1 MKPIILASS
10 SLRRKELLENIGLK
24 FTIDPVELDEALD
37 RSLEPLKLAKNISM
51 EKARIAATRHPDC
64 IIIAADTFGVLE
76 GKILGKPHTEAEAR
90 SMLKLMNGK
99 CHEVITGFA
108 ILDTGSEKTS
118 SKAVV
123 TRVYFRKLTNNEID
137 TYVRSGEPLDKAGA
151 YAIQALGALLVERIE
166 GDYFNVMGLPLCALA
181 GELKKF
187 GVDLLC

>member
-90 SMLKLMNGK
+90 RMLKQMSGK
-99 CHEVITGFA
+99 CHEVITGFT

-123 TRVYFRKLTNNEID
+123 TRVYFRKLSNNEID
-137 TYVRSGEPLDKAGA
+137 AYVRSGEPLDKAGS
-151 YAIQALGALLVERIE
+151 YAIQELGSLLVEKIE

-187 GVDLLC
+187 GVDLLR

>member
-123 TRVYFRKLTNNEID
+123 TRVYFRKLSNNEID
-137 TYVRSGEPLDKAGA
+137 AYVRSGEPLDKAGS
-151 YAIQALGALLVERIE
+151 YAIQELGSLLVEKIE

-181 GELKKF
+181 SELKKF
-187 GVDLLC
+187 GVDLLR

>member
-123 TRVYFRKLTNNEID
+123 TRVYFRKLSNNEID
-137 TYVRSGEPLDKAGA
+137 AYVRSGEPLDKAGA